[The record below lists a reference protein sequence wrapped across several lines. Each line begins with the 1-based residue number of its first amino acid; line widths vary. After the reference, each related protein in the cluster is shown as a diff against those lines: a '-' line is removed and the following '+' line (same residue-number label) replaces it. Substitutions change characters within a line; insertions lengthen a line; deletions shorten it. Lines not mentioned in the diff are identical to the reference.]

1 MSGREFRSR
10 YNDSAEPP
18 IPGFPALS
26 HGHDEHFRTARTTA
40 GGFTHALIT
49 TDPQLYGPIRPAQL
63 WDAPWWATDADGPDV
78 PAEPEPGPLGA
89 EELRGWVLETDDAAV
104 LTALHSA
111 IERALDGGPR
121 VVLVASDTD
130 TAVRWIAVSTLLL
143 PQERALRVSFSA
155 FADSGDAHVLAVPEA
170 GEFPGTVV
178 FDLAGELPEVEATGS
193 ARHWVPRFL
202 VADPVDVIDAV
213 ELAHQFARGR
223 GEQVAGEADRLA
235 AGLIVLGEHVSPA
248 DCRPLVT
255 WLQDA
260 PAPSSTDVRGAVLS
274 AVLAAE
280 PPHAVLADLA
290 ENLGE
295 HTGRVRIALLRNEI
309 DEILHGDPES
319 VVQQPFGGSSWGEEE
334 ADQAR
339 ILLESAATAVTPERM
354 DLLLR
359 TAHRFDVPLRPNGF
373 AEAADRFVHWWADHP
388 RVEVSTEQWPC
399 RSELLDRLR
408 ELLSHRLAGPEAD
421 NVRRDVAADW
431 WPLLLDTATDPGQP
445 LDAAIAASAVA
456 EGGPARGRIV
466 RTFAEQ
472 LHEPSRELPEAVFTA
487 LFEDNRPEVAE
498 LRHLVSAMPATAV
511 SESVAQRVFSAMEQ
525 AEVDAD
531 YLDVL
536 RMLGHHI
543 GDRGELRELWAD
555 DGRLRSWLV
564 GYPRRG
570 AEAGSLS
577 EISGEVLAARAA
589 EVLAVLREVTL
600 SEALRVVTEAGQG
613 LRRGLG
619 RELPGLFGDERAEDG
634 QRDRAVALAFL
645 IAWQDSTDAE
655 VRASIDHELERW
667 VRGQDR
673 SRHRRISRLLRGIEA
688 GYAAAWH
695 EWLQNAGADDN
706 AGSRGRGRWWRR
718 KSR

>member
-10 YNDSAEPP
+10 YDDSAEPP
-18 IPGFPALS
+18 IPGSPALS
-26 HGHDEHFRTARTTA
+26 HDHDEHFRTARTTA
-40 GGFTHALIT
+40 DGFTHALTT

-63 WDAPWWATDADGPDV
+63 WGAPWWATDADGPDV

-89 EELRGWVLETDDAAV
+89 EELRGWVLETDDSAL

-111 IERALDGGPR
+111 VERALDGGPR
-121 VVLVASDTD
+121 VVLVAADTE
-130 TAVRWIAVSTLLL
+130 TAVRWIAAASLLL

-155 FADSGDAHVLAVPEA
+155 FAGSTDVHVLAVPEA
-170 GEFPGTVV
+170 AEFPGAVV
-178 FDLAGELPEVEATGS
+178 FDLAGEPPEVAATGS

-223 GEQVAGEADRLA
+223 GERVAGEADRLA

-248 DCRPLVT
+248 DCRPLAV

-274 AVLAAE
+274 AVLAAD
-280 PPHAVLADLA
+280 PPRAVLTDLA

-309 DEILHGDPES
+309 DEILHGDPEP
-319 VVQQPFGGSSWGEEE
+319 VAQPLGGSPWSEEE

-339 ILLESAATAVTPERM
+339 LLLESAATAAPPERM

-359 TAHRFDVPLRPNGF
+359 TAHRFDVPLLPNGF

-388 RVEVSTEQWPC
+388 RVEVAAERWPC
-399 RSELLDRLR
+399 GPELLDRLR
-408 ELLSHRLAGPEAD
+408 ELLSRRLAGPEAD

-431 WPLLLDTATDPGQP
+431 WPLLLGTATDPRSP
-445 LDAAIAASAVA
+445 LDAAIAGSAVA
-456 EGGPARGRIV
+456 AGGPERQRIV

-472 LHEPSRELPEAVFTA
+472 LHEPSRELPDAVFTA
-487 LFEDNRPEVAE
+487 LFEDNRPAVAE
-498 LRHLVSAMPATAV
+498 LRELVAAMPATAV
-511 SESVAQRVFSAMEQ
+511 SESVAQHAFAAMER

-536 RMLGHHI
+536 RMLGHHL
-543 GDRGELRELWAD
+543 GDHGELRELWVD
-555 DGRLRSWLV
+555 DGRLRSWLT

-570 AEAGSLS
+570 AEAGSLR
-577 EISGEVLAARAA
+577 ELSGKVLAARAA
-589 EVLAVLREVTL
+589 EVLAALRDVDV
-600 SEALRVVTEAGQG
+600 SEALRVVTEAGEG
-613 LRRGLG
+613 LQRGLG
-619 RELPGLFGDERAEDG
+619 RELPGLFGDAEADSG
-634 QRDRAVALAFL
+634 RRDRAVALAFL

-655 VRASIDHELERW
+655 VRASIDQELERW

-673 SRHRRISRLLRGIEA
+673 ARHRRISRLLRGIEA
-688 GYAAAWH
+688 SYAAAWH
-695 EWLQNAGADDN
+695 EWLHNAGADQD